1 MALPTSLQHTI
12 VPFFIPESGSCFSKL
27 PLSSC
32 IALSFHATMDMIFYP
47 HSLLWEGVHFPISFQ
62 KSFLDS
68 SILHFS
74 PIANFRKMPLISFLK
89 GLIFRYFSIVSS
101 IILHCSINPCF
112 WEGVAV
118 ACQTFLLLSCLA
130 LSFHAARDMLLYP
143 LLLLREGIHF
153 IYYPK
158 SALDSS
164 ILDFSPIPNLRK
176 MSFDHSFLSEGIDFF
191 AFLNKFFYHCSL
203 LCQSMLL
210 GDGGCCMSNF
220 SFIIL
225 HCFVIP
231 HF

>member
-1 MALPTSLQHTI
+1 
-12 VPFFIPESGSCFSKL
+12 
-27 PLSSC
+27 
-32 IALSFHATMDMIFYP
+32 MIFYP

-68 SILHFS
+68 STLHFS

-89 GLIFRYFSIVSS
+89 GLILRYFSIVSS

-130 LSFHAARDMLLYP
+130 LSFHAARDMLFYC
-143 LLLLREGIHF
+143 LLLLREGIRF

-164 ILDFSPIPNLRK
+164 ILHVSLIPNFRK
-176 MSFDHSFLSEGIDFF
+176 MPFDHSFPFWRDWFLCIFNSFLYHSHCSINPCFWEGVDVACQTFLLSSYIPLLFHTTRKNYSTLIHSYIYSF
-191 AFLNKFFYHCSL
+191 KNIFYHLSRL
-203 LCQSMLL
+203 FHS
-210 GDGGCCMSNF
+210 
-220 SFIIL
+220 IL
-225 HCFVIP
+225 
-231 HF
+231 